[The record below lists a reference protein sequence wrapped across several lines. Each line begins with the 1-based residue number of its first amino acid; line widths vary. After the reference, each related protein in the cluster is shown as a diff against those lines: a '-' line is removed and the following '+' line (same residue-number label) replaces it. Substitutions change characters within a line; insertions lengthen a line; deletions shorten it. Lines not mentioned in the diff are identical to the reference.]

1 MYLRNKGCLE
11 TVASA
16 TGVVRLA
23 RHLAEGYEGNSSIKA
38 AVDMVSK

>member
-1 MYLRNKGCLE
+1 MYLRKQRMFE

-23 RHLAEGYEGNSSIKA
+23 RHLAEGYEGTLLLKLL
-38 AVDMVSK
+38 